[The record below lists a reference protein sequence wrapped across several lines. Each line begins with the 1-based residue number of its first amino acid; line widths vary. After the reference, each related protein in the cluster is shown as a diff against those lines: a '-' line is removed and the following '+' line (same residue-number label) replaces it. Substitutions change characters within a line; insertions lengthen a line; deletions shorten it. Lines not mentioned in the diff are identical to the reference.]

1 MSLSNEDLIQI
12 AKLAQISVS
21 PEELET
27 LRGELNGILAFVE
40 TLSSVPTRG
49 VEPTS
54 HVHGVV
60 NAFREDVVKK
70 SLPLSDLEQNA
81 PDFSNEGFT
90 VPKITLS

>member
-1 MSLSNEDLIQI
+1 MSLSNEELIRI

-21 PEELET
+21 AEELEK
-27 LRGELNGILAFVE
+27 LRGELNQILAFVE
-40 TLSSVPTRG
+40 KLSAVPTRG

-70 SLPLSDLEQNA
+70 SLPLTDLEINA
-81 PDFSNEGFT
+81 PDFSEEGFI
-90 VPKITLS
+90 VPKII